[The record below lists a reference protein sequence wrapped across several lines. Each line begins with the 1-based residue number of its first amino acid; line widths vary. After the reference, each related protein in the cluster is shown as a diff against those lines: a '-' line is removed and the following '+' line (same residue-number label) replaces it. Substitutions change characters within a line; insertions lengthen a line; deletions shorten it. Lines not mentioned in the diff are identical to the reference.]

1 MKKKSFSKFVIK
13 FILLFLFFYYFFIS
27 IIAVTAPGGYYSSF
41 IDHYFNLIAW
51 LKDSLI
57 LGTGSLLKLLG
68 YDTYTLD
75 NFIIRLS
82 GGKGVRIAHDCAG
95 HGIISFW
102 AAYVISIY
110 LPLKP
115 KLFWLI
121 AGLFV
126 LWFINVLRISL
137 LILALNLNWPMP
149 LGVDHHTWFNIISY
163 LFIFVMILLL
173 ERKMNKTEASIINP
187 NPAKQ

>member
-1 MKKKSFSKFVIK
+1 MKKKSFSNFVFK
-13 FILLFLFFYYFFIS
+13 FIFLFLLFYYFFIS
-27 IIAVTAPGGYYSSF
+27 IIAVTAHGGYYLSF
-41 IDHYFNLIAW
+41 VDHYFNLIAW
-51 LKDSLI
+51 LKESLI
-57 LGTGSLLKLLG
+57 FGSSSLLKLLG

-75 NFIIRLS
+75 NFIIRVT

-102 AAYVISIY
+102 AAYVISID
-110 LPLKP
+110 LRIKP

-173 ERKMNKTEASIINP
+173 ERKMNKPEASIINP
-187 NPAKQ
+187 NPTKQ

>member
-1 MKKKSFSKFVIK
+1 
-13 FILLFLFFYYFFIS
+13 LIS
-27 IIAVTAPGGYYSSF
+27 
-41 IDHYFNLIAW
+41 W
-51 LKDSLI
+51 LKESLI
-57 LGTGSLLKLLG
+57 FGSGSLLKLFG

-102 AAYVISIY
+102 AAYVISID
-110 LPLKP
+110 LHIKP

-163 LFIFVMILLL
+163 LFIFAMILLL

-187 NPAKQ
+187 NPTKQ

>member
-1 MKKKSFSKFVIK
+1 MKKKSFSKFVFK
-13 FILLFLFFYYFFIS
+13 FIFLFLFLYYFFIS
-27 IIAVTAPGGYYSSF
+27 IIAVTAPGGYYSYF

-51 LKDSLI
+51 LKESLI
-57 LGTGSLLKLLG
+57 FGSGFLLKLLG

-75 NFIIRLS
+75 NFIIRLT

-102 AAYVISIY
+102 AAYVISID
-110 LPLKP
+110 LQIKP

-121 AGLFV
+121 AGLFM
-126 LWFINVLRISL
+126 LWFINILRITL
-137 LILALNLNWPMP
+137 LILALNFNWPMP

-163 LFIFVMILLL
+163 LFIFAMILLL
-173 ERKMNKTEASIINP
+173 ERKMNKTEVSIINP
-187 NPAKQ
+187 NPTKQ

>member
-57 LGTGSLLKLLG
+57 LGSGSLLKLLG

-102 AAYVISIY
+102 AAYVISID